1 MAEERFVFP
10 SSVEGLL
17 KGLGEKATPELK
29 ALLKSKGLDIEHLP
43 PAFPVAE
50 WTPHLL
56 TCATFAWPDVPEDE
70 AMRLLGLHFIRGW
83 QNTALGAAASMM
95 LRVLGPAR
103 TLTRLD
109 RAFRTSDN
117 FTRAHTEVLGAR
129 EALVSI
135 NEVQG
140 HPTYWIGILQ
150 GGLEVLHRQGT
161 VTLEASKPPGATF
174 RMHWET

>member
-1 MAEERFVFP
+1 MSEERFVFP
-10 SSVEGLL
+10 SSVEGML

-29 ALLKSKGLDIEHLP
+29 AHLKLHGLDVERLP
-43 PAFPVAE
+43 PAFPVAQ
-50 WTPHLL
+50 WTPHLRN
-56 TCATFAWPDVPEDE
+56 CATFAWPDVSEAE

-83 QNTALGAAASMM
+83 QHTALGSAVSMM
-95 LRVLGPAR
+95 LRVLGPKR

-117 FTRAHTEVLGAR
+117 FTRAHTELLGAN

-140 HPTYWIGILQ
+140 SPTYWIGILQ
-150 GGLEVLHRQGT
+150 GGLEVLNLKGT
-161 VTLEASKPPGATF
+161 VTLHAEAPPGATF
-174 RMHWET
+174 RMLWE

>member
-1 MAEERFVFP
+1 MSEERFVFP
-10 SSVEGLL
+10 SSVEGML
-17 KGLGEKATPELK
+17 KGLGDKATPELRAHLK
-29 ALLKSKGLDIEHLP
+29 AHGLDVEKLP
-43 PAFPVAE
+43 PAFPVSE
-50 WTPHLL
+50 WTPHLR
-56 TCATFAWPDVPEDE
+56 TTATFAWPDVPEDE

-83 QNTALGAAASMM
+83 QNTALGSAVSMM

-117 FTRAHTEVLGAR
+117 FTRATTELLGTN

-140 HPTYWIGILQ
+140 SPTYWIGILQ
-150 GGLEVLHRQGT
+150 GGLEVLHRKGT
-161 VTLEASKPPGATF
+161 VTLQQAAPPGATF
-174 RMHWET
+174 RMLWES

>member
-17 KGLGEKATPELK
+17 KGLGDKATPALK
-29 ALLKSKGLDIEHLP
+29 AQLKARGLDVEKLP
-43 PAFPVAE
+43 PAIPVAE
-50 WTPHLL
+50 WSPHLI
-56 TCATFAWPDVPEDE
+56 TCATFAWPDVSEDE

-83 QNTALGAAASMM
+83 QNTALGSAVSVM

-103 TLTRLD
+103 TLSRLD

-117 FTRAHTEVLGAR
+117 FTRATTEILGPG
-129 EALVSI
+129 EALISI

-140 HPTYWIGILQ
+140 HPTYWIGVLQ
-150 GGLEVLHRQGT
+150 GGLEVLDRRGT
-161 VTLEASKPPGATF
+161 VTMQASNPPGATF